1 MEKKRPYRKFNF
13 GIGNYFVRSMWK
25 KSIRKRK
32 DHIEN
37 LILEL
42 EIMLLGVC
50 GKRVYG
56 KESHHIEKKEAIF

>member
-13 GIGNYFVRSMWK
+13 GIEIYVVMCMWK
-25 KSIRKRK
+25 KSIWKRK

-42 EIMLLGVC
+42 EIML
-50 GKRVYG
+50 
-56 KESHHIEKKEAIF
+56 

>member
-13 GIGNYFVRSMWK
+13 GIEKYVVLSMLK
-25 KSIRKRK
+25 NSIWKRK

-42 EIMLLGVC
+42 KIML
-50 GKRVYG
+50 
-56 KESHHIEKKEAIF
+56 